1 MREEI
6 EKIRRMLK
14 DILINPKERKE
25 EERKEEERNVDD
37 ERKDD
42 I

>member
-25 EERKEEERNVDD
+25 EEEKNEDD

>member
-25 EERKEEERNVDD
+25 EEKNVDD